1 MALVTSLPPLTYRPC
16 LLGSQEGEPD
26 RGPGWGR
33 RAPTDL
39 VKGDFFRVPVL
50 DVEEHDHSAILVPSG
65 EDARVAS
72 LDGAADGLQ
81 GKAVEELGVL

>member
-1 MALVTSLPPLTYRPC
+1 MLAERTGHGGIRIRKEANSPHRPC
-16 LLGSQEGEPD
+16 LLGSQEGDPD
-26 RGPGWGR
+26 RG
-33 RAPTDL
+33 PTDL

-81 GKAVEELGVL
+81 G